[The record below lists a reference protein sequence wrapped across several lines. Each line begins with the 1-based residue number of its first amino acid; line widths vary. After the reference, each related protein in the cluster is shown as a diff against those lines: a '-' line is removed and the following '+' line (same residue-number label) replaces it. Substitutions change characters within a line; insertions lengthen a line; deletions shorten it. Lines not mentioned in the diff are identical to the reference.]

1 MLAGTGFVSYIESVS
16 RAFEAIGVLIL
27 VVGFVF
33 AVVRAGR
40 MLVTDHDGRGAYDR
54 MRSIF
59 GKSVLLGLEVLV
71 AADLIRTIAVEPNL
85 TNLTVLLMLVLI
97 RTFLSWAL
105 DVELDGVWPWR
116 KQELAEREAETQAA
130 LASKTRAE

>member
-1 MLAGTGFVSYIESVS
+1 MLGGTGFERSMESVS
-16 RAFEAIGVLIL
+16 LVFEAFGVLIL
-27 VVGFVF
+27 VVGFVL
-33 AVVRAGR
+33 AAVRAGR
-40 MLVTDHDGRGAYDR
+40 TLLTDKDGAGAYDR

-85 TNLTVLLMLVLI
+85 TNLTVLLMLVVI

-105 DVELDGVWPWR
+105 DVELDGSWPWR
-116 KQELAEREAETQAA
+116 KKELAVREAEAEAA
-130 LASKTRAE
+130 LTSKAV